1 MGKILFE
8 HSELI
13 VFRLLSLCDNKDRLN
28 RSFKVS
34 LLTSLLLD
42 GGATYGDATAA
53 AEGNND
59 DLALLGAENTLS
71 QLSR

>member
-1 MGKILFE
+1 MGKIQLE

-13 VFRLLSLCDNKDRLN
+13 AFRAVYDNTEILS

>member
-1 MGKILFE
+1 M
-8 HSELI
+8 
-13 VFRLLSLCDNKDRLN
+13 
-28 RSFKVS
+28 
-34 LLTSLLLD
+34 TSLLLD

-53 AEGNND
+53 VEGNND

>member
-1 MGKILFE
+1 M
-8 HSELI
+8 
-13 VFRLLSLCDNKDRLN
+13 D

-42 GGATYGDATAA
+42 GGATYGNATAA
-53 AEGNND
+53 AEGTND
-59 DLALLGAENTLS
+59 ELALLGAENTLS